1 MERDDHRVVITKR
14 LLKESL
20 LQLLQKKELNDIT
33 VTELCR
39 EAGINRATFYRH
51 YKIPKD
57 VLMEILQELLDH
69 LRQQMDIP
77 LGKDHVR
84 VSLERLS
91 ILLYEHWDL
100 LRILFQNDSDSGFS
114 VFLYEIY
121 REIVLKYLGRNV
133 QQRIPEQDLHFLM
146 LYHAGG
152 AYSVQRGW
160 ILGPDQKSPNE
171 MTDFIY
177 QTLRNI
183 NRILMAMLSEFEK

>member
-20 LQLLQKKELNDIT
+20 LQLLQKRALNAIT

-51 YKIPKD
+51 YKIPRD
-57 VLMEILQELLDH
+57 ILTEILQDLLDH

-91 ILLYEHWDL
+91 ILLYEHWEL

-114 VFLYEIY
+114 VFLHDIY
-121 REIVLKYLGRNV
+121 REIILKYLDGNV
-133 QQRIPEQDLHFLM
+133 LQKISEQDLHFLI

-152 AYSVQRGW
+152 AYSVQRSW
-160 ILGPDQKSPNE
+160 ILGSDQKSPKE
-171 MTDFIY
+171 MTDYIY
-177 QTLRNI
+177 KTLRNI
-183 NRILMAMLSEFEK
+183 NRILMANLSEFEK